1 MNKYLKT
8 LVQYINNQPKTVADS
23 AKRKERPKSDIPEYS
38 ASTKLVARLLASD
51 FPAENPLPQTRNF
64 LRYTLGLTPKNH
76 TTNSKRAEKRK
87 TECQPFSKTKRGVF
101 PIPLPPKTPHLIL
114 PNRPTTTTITIQQNP
129 NIGNV

>member
-1 MNKYLKT
+1 MCLTAPKKT
-8 LVQYINNQPKTVADS
+8 WGGQWLTQGSFFVA
-23 AKRKERPKSDIPEYS
+23 AFVAGGQES
-38 ASTKLVARLLASD
+38 ASKCPT
-51 FPAENPLPQTRNF
+51 F
-64 LRYTLGLTPKNH
+64 LSCKTLGLTPKNH

-114 PNRPTTTTITIQQNP
+114 PNRPTTTITIQLNP